1 MIVGSTNKEAE
12 GLSQDLV
19 ITHCQI
25 YTNGE
30 NGVTVL
36 DFSRGSVLIEHCRV
50 SENYH
55 NGLYFLQ
62 SKDTSLLTAPKTDQI
77 APHMDK
83 GTVNVQHCE
92 VSRNRQYGL
101 TLSMIRCFISDTTI
115 VDNGEGAVSLDERSK
130 QLLKFDS
137 QDSEQVRDRVQGSI
151 GGDWGL
157 LYPEKKGLCGR
168 SSCLLM

>member
-1 MIVGSTNKEAE
+1 MIVGSTSKEAE
-12 GLSQDLV
+12 ALAQDLV
-19 ITHCQI
+19 ITRCQM

-36 DFSRGSVLIEHCRV
+36 DFSRGTVLIEHCRV
-50 SENYH
+50 NENYH

-62 SKDTSLLTAPKTDQI
+62 SKDTALPVPKTDQV
-77 APHMDK
+77 APHLDK
-83 GTVNVQHCE
+83 GTIKVQHCE
-92 VSRNRQYGL
+92 IARNRQYGI
-101 TLSMIRCFISDTTI
+101 TLSMIRSFISQTTI
-115 VDNGEGAVSLDERSK
+115 IDNGEGAVSLDERSK
-130 QLLKFDS
+130 QLLQFDS

-157 LYPEKKGLCGR
+157 LYPEKRGLCGR